1 MIDKKHYFAVGRAIR
16 ATQGDALLEIIY
28 TEYEAHLHDNTGM
41 YIAFQHFVQRHYP
54 AVFKLARAYARLQGW
69 I

>member
-1 MIDKKHYFAVGRAIR
+1 MDKKHYFAVGRAIR
-16 ATQGDALLEIIY
+16 ATQGDALAEIIFK
-28 TEYEAHLHDNTGM
+28 EWVAYENNHPGIH
-41 YIAFQHFVQRHYP
+41 IALQHYVQRNYP

>member
-1 MIDKKHYFAVGRAIR
+1 MDKKHYFAVGRAIR
-16 ATQGDALLEIIY
+16 ATQGEFLALIIY
-28 TEYEAHLHDNTGM
+28 NEWVAYGNNHPDIH
-41 YIAFQHFVQRHYP
+41 IAFQHYVQRHYP